1 MRLKTIEPLIKIEQ
15 RLLQRQSELLELADV
30 SESAAETVDLDQSK
44 VGRLSRMDAMQAQAM
59 SVETNR
65 RRVLELA
72 KIKAALS
79 RIANDE
85 YGFCIHCDESIA
97 FKRLEID
104 PAATM
109 CIKCAE
115 QLEE

>member
-1 MRLKTIEPLIKIEQ
+1 MTKELLIKIEQ
-15 RLLQRQSELLELADV
+15 LLLQRQSELLELADV
-30 SESAAETVDLDQSK
+30 SETAAETVELDQSK
-44 VGRLSRMDAMQAQAM
+44 VGRLSRMDAMQAQSM

-79 RIANDE
+79 RITHNE
-85 YGFCIHCDESIA
+85 YGYCIQCDESIA
-97 FKRLEID
+97 IKRLEID

-115 QLEE
+115 QFEE